1 MKKLGK
7 SLLIFILS
15 RVIDLIYFPLF
26 FNFSHSRTREKAIR
40 HFIEESKL
48 PLNKPID
55 ELVRQS
61 LQYYR
66 MFKRLN
72 MFLLLAGVY
81 IKDIDIFYKT
91 LGNTQIS
98 GLDNLEKNKGKSVIG
113 LSYHIGPCPMIPV
126 ILALKGY
133 NSNVLLRSDSLQE
146 QSKMSL
152 EKINETME
160 FLARTFNIGRVQF
173 IDSLE
178 PFSLILIRK
187 CLKDGEILMLHPDT
201 AKESSVGSIP
211 VSFFNTKIAG
221 HIGVA
226 KLCRFTRATV
236 IPFSI
241 KWNEEK
247 KIQLDIDDPMD
258 INPDDTDEEI
268 INVIYGPFEKKVA
281 SNPEQWINIESY
293 EKMKY

>member
-7 SLLIFILS
+7 SLLVFLLTRI
-15 RVIDLIYFPLF
+15 IDLIYFTPF
-26 FNFSHSRTREKAIR
+26 FNFRHSRNREKAIR
-40 HFIEESKL
+40 HFVEESKL
-48 PLNKPID
+48 PVNKSTP

-66 MFKRLN
+66 MFQRLN

-81 IKDIDIFYKT
+81 IKDIEVFFKT
-91 LGNTQIS
+91 LGNTHIA
-98 GLDNLEKNKGKSVIG
+98 GLEILQKNKRKSVIG
-113 LSYHIGPCPMIPV
+113 LSYHIGPFSMIPV

-133 NSNVLLRSDSLQE
+133 DSNVLVRSDTLEKQTRLSV
-146 QSKMSL
+146 
-152 EKINETME
+152 EKINETMA
-160 FLARTFNIGRVQF
+160 FLARTFNVGRVQF

-241 KWNEEK
+241 RWNEQNN
-247 KIQLDIDDPMD
+247 IHLHIDDPMD
-258 INPDDTDEEI
+258 INPDGTDEEI
-268 INVIYGPFEKKVA
+268 INTIYEPFEKKVA
-281 SNPEQWINIESY
+281 SNPEQWIQIESY
-293 EKMKY
+293 EAFKY